1 MTIDV
6 CKSMSL
12 MKKIQVLDKT
22 FRLYMSTEEIQA
34 VVSRVAAEISIDYK
48 GRNPILCP
56 VLTGSFMFAADL
68 ARSLD
73 FDADL
78 SFVRY
83 SSYQGMAS
91 TGQVK
96 KVLGFPEKCKG
107 RDVIIVE
114 DIIDSG
120 ISMEKMVEQLQALQP
135 ASIALCTFFFKP
147 GNFIKNY
154 KIDYIGK
161 SIPNDFIVGYGL
173 DYDGAGRTYPEVY
186 VLDD

>member
-1 MTIDV
+1 
-6 CKSMSL
+6 
-12 MKKIQVLDKT
+12 MKKIQVHDKR
-22 FRLYMSTEEIQA
+22 FRLYMPADEIQS
-34 VVSRVAAEISIDYK
+34 VVGRVADEISRDYR
-48 GRNPILCP
+48 GRTPIVCP
-56 VLTGSFMFAADL
+56 VLTGSYMFAADL
-68 ARSLD
+68 TRSLSI
-73 FDADL
+73 DADI

-83 SSYQGMAS
+83 SSYQGMSS

-96 KVLGFPEKCKG
+96 KVLGFPADCKG

-114 DIIDSG
+114 DIIDTG
-120 ISMEKMVEQLQALQP
+120 ISMEKMVEQLRELQP

-147 GNFIKNY
+147 GNFQKDY

-186 VLDD
+186 VLDE